1 MNTLSQLAIAVED
14 IESARSFFQ
23 LLTGKEVSPPHNV
36 ESQKVNVAFIEM
48 GDTKIEL
55 LEPAAEQTPITNFLQ
70 QRGGGIHH
78 MGIMTE
84 RFDELIE
91 ELRTAGIRTL
101 GEPSKGAEGH
111 RVLFLHPK
119 DTFGVLIELEERLKE

>member
-14 IESARSFFQ
+14 ISKAKSFFEM
-23 LLTGKEVSPPHNV
+23 LTGKELSKTHNV
-36 ESQKVNVAFIEM
+36 ESQKVNVAFLDM

-55 LEPAAEQTPITNFLQ
+55 LEPAAEQTPVTKFLQ

-78 MGIMTE
+78 MGIMTD

-91 ELRTAGIRTL
+91 ELRSAGIRTL
-101 GEPSKGAEGH
+101 GEPSPGAEGH

-119 DTFGVLIELEERLKE
+119 DTFGVLIELEERPSV

>member
-14 IESARSFFQ
+14 ISKAKVFFEM
-23 LLTGKEVSPPHNV
+23 LTGKELSQPHNV
-36 ESQKVNVAFIEM
+36 ESQKVNVAFIDM

-55 LEPAAEQTPITNFLQ
+55 LEPAAEKTPITKFLQ

-78 MGIMTE
+78 MGIMTD

-91 ELRTAGIRTL
+91 ELKAAGIRTL
-101 GEPSKGAEGH
+101 GEPSIGAEGH

-119 DTFGVLIELEERLKE
+119 DTFGVLVELEERSE